1 MTPRRLV
8 AAFLG
13 VPVAALTLAACAATT
28 NGQGARG
35 SGGPTSTGE
44 GSPTGFPSSSSSTS
58 MPTDAKGLYT
68 LMQSS
73 VADVTSAH
81 LALKVSS
88 SGQALTVSG
97 DEKLANGKVTAMRL
111 FETLPGGAGS
121 IQIILAGGRIYA
133 KVPAPLNNTGKP
145 YLLVTESSS
154 NAQVR
159 QLAKSINSSLTTA
172 SVDGY
177 AVFAQ
182 AADSLKLVGS
192 STVNGAPAT
201 HYSIVMNPAKL
212 PPSYPNKD
220 ELVSSGVGPIPLELY
235 VDAEGRPV
243 ELDEHFTLNGNTVDT
258 KASFTRYN
266 VPVDISAPP
275 AREVGTN

>member
-1 MTPRRLV
+1 MTPRRLT
-8 AAFLG
+8 AALLA
-13 VPVAALTLAACAATT
+13 VPVALSLAACAATT
-28 NGQGARG
+28 NGQGATGAG
-35 SGGPTSTGE
+35 SSTHTGDFSPTSA
-44 GSPTGFPSSSSSTS
+44 PSSAAS

-81 LALKVSS
+81 LALDVSS
-88 SGQALTVSG
+88 SGQSLTVSG
-97 DEKLANGKVTAMRL
+97 DEKLANGKVTAMKL

-121 IQIILAGGRIYA
+121 IVIILAGGRIYA
-133 KVPAPLNNTGKP
+133 KVPAPLNDTGKP

-172 SVDGY
+172 SLDGY

-201 HYSIVMNPAKL
+201 HYSIVMNPSKL
-212 PPSYPNKD
+212 PPNYPNKG
-220 ELVSSGVGPIPLELY
+220 ELVSSGVGTIPIELY
-235 VDAEGRPV
+235 IDAKGRPV
-243 ELDEHFTLNGNTVDT
+243 ELDEHFTLNANTVDT
-258 KASFTRYN
+258 KASFSRYN

-275 AREVGTN
+275 ASEVGTS